1 MKLYSRTRA
10 AEVID
15 EYVPNEK
22 YRCVLK
28 LRLCEDMGYE
38 AIGEAVGYSTQWVK
52 DIVRRYRPEIMSL
65 L

>member
-10 AEVID
+10 AEIID
-15 EYVPNEK
+15 EYVPNER
-22 YRCVLK
+22 YRRVLK
-28 LRLCEDMGYE
+28 LRICENMGYE
-38 AIGEAVGYSTQWVK
+38 DIGEAVGYSTQWVK